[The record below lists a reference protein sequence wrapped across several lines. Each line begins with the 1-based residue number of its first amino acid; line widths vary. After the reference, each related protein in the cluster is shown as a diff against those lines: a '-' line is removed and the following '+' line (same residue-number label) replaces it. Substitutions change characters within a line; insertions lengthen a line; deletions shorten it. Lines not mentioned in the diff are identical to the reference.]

1 LPGKTPSPE
10 KAPAFKAASSPARM
24 HAPVFETITS
34 DDGKRS
40 LASARKQK
48 KVISERIR
56 TRTAT
61 SSASPKTK

>member
-1 LPGKTPSPE
+1 
-10 KAPAFKAASSPARM
+10 M

-56 TRTAT
+56 NRTAT